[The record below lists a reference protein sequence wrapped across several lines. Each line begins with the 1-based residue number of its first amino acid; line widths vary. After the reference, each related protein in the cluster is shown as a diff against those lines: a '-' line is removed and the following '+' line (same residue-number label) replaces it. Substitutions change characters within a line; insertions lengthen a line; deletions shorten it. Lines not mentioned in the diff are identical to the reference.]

1 MRDDLDDDGI
11 DVLEVLGVLRSRWR
25 GILGVPLVIG
35 VLTLGVTFLI
45 TPTFTA
51 STVIMPPAQQSSS
64 ALSALAGNLGALGGL
79 AGAAGAI
86 KNPADQYV
94 AFLKSRNVLDRVIER
109 FSLKG
114 RYKKEVLQDTREVLS
129 GRVRVTAG
137 KKDSL
142 IVVEVDDADPKVAA
156 DIANAFIDELRRV
169 TSELAVSE
177 ASQRRLFFEGQLKT
191 AREALSESEEAL
203 RASGISASALNTAP
217 QAAVTAVAKLKATIT
232 SQEVRI
238 ASLQGFATEDN
249 PDLRQARLEL
259 AALRAQLSQIEEGS
273 PVKGEK
279 ASYTE
284 KYRTFKYNE
293 TLFELM
299 AKQYELARLD
309 EAREGSVI
317 QVLDVAIPPER
328 KSQPK
333 KAQITLAVSVAAG
346 LATLLSVLLYELWWL
361 RLSKTTANPAAAKT
375 TPHS

>member
-1 MRDDLDDDGI
+1 MSDELDDEL
-11 DVLEVLGVLRSRWR
+11 DVLEVLRVLQARWR
-25 GILGVPLVIG
+25 LLVAVPLAAGLI
-35 VLTLGVTFLI
+35 TLGITFLI
-45 TPTFTA
+45 KPTFTA
-51 STVIMPPAQQSSS
+51 STTIMPPAQQSSS
-64 ALSALAGNLGALGGL
+64 ALSMLAGNLGALGGL

-94 AFLKSRNVLDRVIER
+94 AFLKSRNVMDRVIER

-114 RYKKEVLQDTREVLS
+114 RYKKKVLQDTREVLS
-129 GRVRVTAG
+129 GLVRVSAG

-156 DIANAFIDELRRV
+156 DMANAFVDELRRV

-309 EAREGSVI
+309 EAHEGSVI
-317 QVLDVAIPPER
+317 QVLDVAIAPER
-328 KSQPK
+328 KSAPK
-333 KAQITLAVSVAAG
+333 KAQITLAVTAATG
-346 LATLLSVLLYELWWL
+346 LAIIVFILLHQLWWVRL
-361 RLSKTTANPAAAKT
+361 RAAS
-375 TPHS
+375 PRS

>member
-1 MRDDLDDDGI
+1 MSDELDDEL
-11 DVLEVLGVLRSRWR
+11 DVLEVLRVLQARWR
-25 GILGVPLVIG
+25 LLVAVPLAAGLI
-35 VLTLGVTFLI
+35 TLGITFLI
-45 TPTFTA
+45 KPTFTA
-51 STVIMPPAQQSSS
+51 STTIMPPAQQSSS
-64 ALSALAGNLGALGGL
+64 ALSMLAGNLGSLGGL

-94 AFLKSRNVLDRVIER
+94 AFLKSRNVMDRVIER
-109 FSLKG
+109 FKLQA
-114 RYKKEVLQDTREVLS
+114 RYEEELLQDTREALS
-129 GRVRVTAG
+129 DRARVSAG

-142 IVVEVDDADPKVAA
+142 IVVDVDDHDPKVAA
-156 DIANAFIDELRRV
+156 DMANAFVDELRRV

-191 AREALSESEEAL
+191 ARAALSDSEEAL

-217 QAAVTAVAKLKATIT
+217 QAVVTAVAKLKANIT

-238 ASLQGFATEDN
+238 ASMQGFATEDN

-259 AALRAQLSQIEEGS
+259 AALKVQLTQFEEGS

-328 KSQPK
+328 KSKPK
-333 KAQITLAVSVAAG
+333 KAQITLAVTAATG
-346 LATLLSVLLYELWWL
+346 LAIIVFILLHQLWWVRL
-361 RLSKTTANPAAAKT
+361 RAAS
-375 TPHS
+375 PRS